1 MFDHDVEY
9 LITALSSETRIQ
21 YDQRLLDE
29 IAANVVYYVP
39 RVKSPDTLY
48 RLVGALFRSQF
59 IVQLPPLRLLHIVK
73 DVFLW
78 KLEVSEP
85 TLPIS
90 KFYLVWNAVFESHRA
105 TWNLS
110 QLMVLDGVL
119 VTYPRFKQ
127 LNNAYFI
134 DESSN
139 KTALYY
145 RNWKLQLFSPI
156 WAQLWNT
163 AIVRANLSIQ
173 HCLLIALALLFNQSN
188 RSALLHGVD
197 VSWNLVTEKLLDLLE
212 EYVHGIAQ
220 PMENFSTNSVLS
232 TNLNHLASCL
242 TGSITRSNEATLV
255 NSVHKLERICRYLS
269 DTVASLKEQ
278 QLDFKFQNV
287 FILIILALKEL
298 SAMNMKILPNHKDT
312 FYSMICLSLFH
323 VHVLTQKIGT
333 VGFPSYDYVYD
344 NLVTYFIVMDDLS
357 KITTV
362 LELMKR
368 NNTKQDPNKLVFY
381 INFLNKITNYYGC
394 GIRLPFITEFIE
406 PLLHFDVF
414 FSGKTGNALDIEIK
428 ESIHTLTITVLS
440 IDSSYSSQVA
450 QWQVSRILVYLKMS
464 MDQFIA
470 GKLSANQIL
479 LIFGH
484 LSTQLPSL
492 HNYNKHLLRD
502 SLHETYIR
510 IVNVKN
516 PEKKNVLIEC
526 LIVQIAFINN
536 PHHLI
541 GWLNICLQLIN
552 THNKKL
558 LQQLWEMVS
567 SLESSLAI
575 DWWYTTV
582 LSSQSSKL

>member
-1 MFDHDVEY
+1 M
-9 LITALSSETRIQ
+9 
-21 YDQRLLDE
+21 
-29 IAANVVYYVP
+29 
-39 RVKSPDTLY
+39 
-48 RLVGALFRSQF
+48 
-59 IVQLPPLRLLHIVK
+59 
-73 DVFLW
+73 
-78 KLEVSEP
+78 
-85 TLPIS
+85 
-90 KFYLVWNAVFESHRA
+90 
-105 TWNLS
+105 
-110 QLMVLDGVL
+110 
-119 VTYPRFKQ
+119 
-127 LNNAYFI
+127 
-134 DESSN
+134 
-139 KTALYY
+139 
-145 RNWKLQLFSPI
+145 
-156 WAQLWNT
+156 
-163 AIVRANLSIQ
+163 
-173 HCLLIALALLFNQSN
+173 
-188 RSALLHGVD
+188 
-197 VSWNLVTEKLLDLLE
+197 
-212 EYVHGIAQ
+212 
-220 PMENFSTNSVLS
+220 
-232 TNLNHLASCL
+232 
-242 TGSITRSNEATLV
+242 
-255 NSVHKLERICRYLS
+255 S

-298 SAMNMKILPNHKDT
+298 SAMNMTILPNHKDT

-394 GIRLPFITEFIE
+394 RIRLPFITEFIE

-492 HNYNKHLLRD
+492 HNYNNSD
-502 SLHETYIR
+502 IR
-510 IVNVKN
+510 
-516 PEKKNVLIEC
+516 L
-526 LIVQIAFINN
+526 VQRVPKQMLVII
-536 PHHLI
+536 
-541 GWLNICLQLIN
+541 
-552 THNKKL
+552 
-558 LQQLWEMVS
+558 M
-567 SLESSLAI
+567 
-575 DWWYTTV
+575 
-582 LSSQSSKL
+582 

>member
-29 IAANVVYYVP
+29 ISANVVYHVP

-59 IVQLPPLRLLHIVK
+59 IVQLPPLRLLHVVK

-90 KFYLVWNAVFESHRA
+90 KFYSVWNAVLKSYRA

-110 QLMVLDGVL
+110 QLIVLDGIL

-127 LNNAYFI
+127 LNNEYFI

-145 RNWKLQLFSPI
+145 KNWELQLFLPM
-156 WAQLWNT
+156 WAQFWNGAT
-163 AIVRANLSIQ
+163 IKTNLSIQ
-173 HCLLIALALLFNQSN
+173 NFLLIALALLFNQSN
-188 RSALLHGVD
+188 KSDLLRGVSI
-197 VSWNLVTEKLLDLLE
+197 SWDLVTEKLLDLLA
-212 EYVHGIAQ
+212 EYINVVGQ
-220 PMENFSTNSVLS
+220 PTEKFSINSVLS
-232 TNLNHLASCL
+232 TNLNHLANCL
-242 TGSITRSNEATLV
+242 TASFTRSNEATLI
-255 NSVHKLERICRYLS
+255 NSVCKIERICRQLS
-269 DTVASLKEQ
+269 DNVLSSKEQ
-278 QLDFKFQNV
+278 HLDLKFQNV

-298 SAMNMKILPNHKDT
+298 SAMNMKILPSHKGT
-312 FYSMICLSLFH
+312 LYSMICLSLFH

-344 NLVTYFIVMDDLS
+344 NMVTYFIVLDDLS
-357 KITTV
+357 KIIPI
-362 LELMKR
+362 LDLMKR
-368 NNTKQDPNKLVFY
+368 ENVKQDPSKLIFY
-381 INFLNKITNYYGC
+381 IGFLNKITNYYAWR
-394 GIRLPFITEFIE
+394 IRMPFVTKFIE
-406 PLLHFDVF
+406 PLLHF
-414 FSGKTGNALDIEIK
+414 NAFLNGSMSNPFEIEIK
-428 ESIHTLTITVLS
+428 ESIHALAITALS
-440 IDSSYSSQVA
+440 IDPSHSSQIA
-450 QWQVSRILVYLKMS
+450 QWQVSRMLVYLKMS
-464 MDQFIA
+464 MDQYMA
-470 GKLSANQIL
+470 GRLSADQIL
-479 LIFGH
+479 IIFGH
-484 LSTQLPSL
+484 LSTQFPSL
-492 HNYNKHLLRD
+492 HSYNKHLLKD

-510 IVNVKN
+510 IINVKP

-526 LIVQIAFINN
+526 LIVQIPFVND
-536 PHHLI
+536 PHHSI

-552 THNKKL
+552 THNERL
-558 LQQLWEMVS
+558 LQRLWEMVS

-575 DWWYTTV
+575 DWWYATV
-582 LSSQSSKL
+582 LPSQSSKL